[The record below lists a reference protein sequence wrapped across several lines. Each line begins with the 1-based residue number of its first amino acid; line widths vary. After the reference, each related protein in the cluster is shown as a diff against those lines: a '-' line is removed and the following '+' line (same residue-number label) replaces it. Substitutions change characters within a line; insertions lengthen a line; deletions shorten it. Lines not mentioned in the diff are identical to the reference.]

1 MHDLRQAI
9 QGRRR
14 GKTDRTQTEV
24 ADMTELLVIAGVAFL
39 LWRIEKIKSDIRDD
53 IAFIEFT
60 RDLPDEAG
68 EAIKS
73 DSSTL

>member
-1 MHDLRQAI
+1 
-9 QGRRR
+9 
-14 GKTDRTQTEV
+14 
-24 ADMTELLVIAGVAFL
+24 MTELLIIAGVAFL

-68 EAIKS
+68 DVVKS
-73 DSSTL
+73 DQSAL